1 MQSNTPSRFSRW
13 YSLKKIGWVFKWVLL
28 VAMLSYLYITIQ
40 EKGQSLQDIYQLL
53 RERLTLNHFAEL
65 GLVILLTPLNWAC
78 ESRKWQL
85 LAQKIEKITFLQS
98 LKGVLSGLALGF
110 IMPNNVGDAAGRVLS
125 LQSAQR
131 LLGVGAALLSN
142 GLQFY
147 VSLFFGTLGW
157 GFFIEQE
164 PALQY
169 WPQLTLL
176 GVLTATLL
184 FGIWLIIKRKKAES
198 YLERFRWFR
207 WVEPYVDV
215 IAQYELAE
223 IGRAFRWAVLRYGV
237 FTLQFGLLLSIFDV
251 SLPVLTAL
259 ACIFL
264 VFFAKTLIPAL
275 NFLGD
280 LGIREASSLYF
291 FSFYD
296 IAPARVVAVTLM
308 LWCINILLPVLVGA
322 FWTLK
327 MKWWRE

>member
-1 MQSNTPSRFSRW
+1 MQSNTPSWVSRW
-13 YSLKKIGWVFKWVLL
+13 YSLKKIGWVFKWALL
-28 VAMLSYLYITIQ
+28 GAMLWYLYVTIQ

-53 RERLTLNHFAEL
+53 RERLTFKYAAEL
-65 GLVILLTPLNWAC
+65 GLVMLLTPLNWAC

-85 LAQKIEKITFLQS
+85 LAQKIENISFFQA

-125 LQSAQR
+125 LKSAKR
-131 LLGVGAALLSN
+131 LTGVGAALLSN

-157 GFFIEQE
+157 GYLIKQQ
-164 PALQY
+164 PALQH
-169 WPQLTLL
+169 WPHLTLL
-176 GVLTATLL
+176 GILTATLL
-184 FGIWLIIKRKKAES
+184 FGIWLIISRKKAES

-207 WVEPYVDV
+207 WIEAYVDV

-223 IGRAFRWAVLRYGV
+223 ISRAFRWAVLRYGV
-237 FTLQFGLLLSIFDV
+237 FTLQFGLLLSIFDI
-251 SLPVLTAL
+251 SLPILTAL

-291 FSFYD
+291 FSFYS
-296 IAPARVVAVTLM
+296 IAPARVVAVTLT

-322 FWTLK
+322 FWTMK
-327 MKWWRE
+327 VKWWRE

>member
-1 MQSNTPSRFSRW
+1 MQSNTPSWFSRR
-13 YSLKKIGWVFKWVLL
+13 YSLKKIGWVLKWVLL
-28 VAMLSYLYITIQ
+28 GAMLSYLYITIQ
-40 EKGQSLQDIYQLL
+40 EKGQSIQDIHQLL
-53 RERLTLNHFAEL
+53 CERLTFVHWAEL

-78 ESRKWQL
+78 ESKKWQL
-85 LAQKIEKITFLQS
+85 LAQKIEQISFLQS

-110 IMPNNVGDAAGRVLS
+110 ILPNNVGDAAGRVLS

-131 LLGVGAALLSN
+131 LTGVGAALLSN

-157 GFFIEQE
+157 GFFIKHRSD
-164 PALQY
+164 LQH

-176 GVLTATLL
+176 GMLTIILL
-184 FGIWLIIKRKKAES
+184 FGIWLIISRKKAEV

-207 WVEPYVDV
+207 WVDPYVKV
-215 IAQYELAE
+215 IAQYELVE
-223 IGRAFRWAVLRYGV
+223 IQRAFRWAVLRYGV
-237 FTLQFGLLLSIFDV
+237 FSLQFGLLLSIFEV
-251 SLPVLTAL
+251 SLPFFAAL

-296 IAPARVVAVTLM
+296 IAPARIVAVTLT
-308 LWCINILLPVLVGA
+308 LWCINILLPVLVGV
-322 FWTLK
+322 FWTMK
-327 MKWWRE
+327 VKWWRE